1 MLFMQNTC
9 HQVNSYPNNHSHD
22 QHPLDHSNIE
32 SFRLVVHSEYWKF
45 SPGSRIWKSVDRGGG
60 EEGWLRTSW
69 PGNTSFTTNK
79 ILTRKVNSLYR
90 TKSWPGNSTF
100 ILTKRGGF
108 EPPGNTSF
116 TTNKILT
123 RKFNSL
129 YRTKPWPGNT
139 IFYNKQNPDQEIH
152 FLQQTNPDQEIQFGQ
167 WTKLP
172 DQEIQFGRQTKL
184 LPLL

>member
-1 MLFMQNTC
+1 MLFMQNIC

-32 SFRLVVHSEYWKF
+32 SFHLVVHLVVHLVHSEYWKF

-79 ILTRKVNSLYR
+79 ILTRK
-90 TKSWPGNSTF
+90 
-100 ILTKRGGF
+100 
-108 EPPGNTSF
+108 
-116 TTNKILT
+116 
-123 RKFNSL
+123 FNSL

-139 IFYNKQNPDQEIH
+139 IFYNKQNPDQEIQ

-184 LPLL
+184 LSLLKTQVLWNGYGKVNLNMPLEHIS